1 MSALEAG
8 LHRAGVRVEDLELI
22 LITHHHL
29 DHSGLAATIANRSG
43 AVVAAMERTA
53 AYGEHYSERSES
65 DRRFSEALMRHH
77 GVPQVVIDD
86 NEDFWT
92 FIRSRSDA
100 WHTDRVLADGERI
113 RAGNRE
119 LRVVARPGHSTTDTL
134 FVDER
139 DRLAFVGD
147 HLLAS
152 VSSNTEIYPAVEP
165 DGTRP
170 RARVEYLDSLG
181 LTAVMP
187 LERLLSGHG
196 EPITGHADLVRRR
209 FGEHQLRCERILEVL
224 EAGPASAYEITR
236 HLWSARTVAEQPLLV
251 IWEVLGHLD
260 LLLDAGVI
268 RERVTDDGSR
278 YGAATFAANDRST
291 GKEAHTGRGTP
302 RRPDAGIGGF
312 RFRDPRNYKLAGGG
326 GRARP
331 SRSTHPASR

>member
-134 FVDER
+134 FVDEAAG
-139 DRLAFVGD
+139 LAFVGD
-147 HLLAS
+147 HLLSS

-170 RARVEYLDSLG
+170 RARAAYLESLR
-181 LTAVMP
+181 LTAAMP
-187 LERLLSGHG
+187 LQRLLSGHG
-196 EPITGHADLVRRR
+196 DPITEHARLVEER
-209 FGEHQLRCERILEVL
+209 FGEHRRRCDRILAVL
-224 EAGPASAYEITR
+224 AEGPASAYDIAGR
-236 HLWSARTVAEQPLLV
+236 LWRPRTVVEQPLLV
-251 IWEVLGHLD
+251 TWEVLGHLD
-260 LLLDAGVI
+260 LLLDAGSVT
-268 RERVTDDGSR
+268 EHKTDDGSR
-278 YGAATFAANDRST
+278 YGKASFAL
-291 GKEAHTGRGTP
+291 KTP
-302 RRPDAGIGGF
+302 RND
-312 RFRDPRNYKLAGGG
+312 DPGGG
-326 GRARP
+326 GHA
-331 SRSTHPASR
+331 PAGRYAHGDPRR